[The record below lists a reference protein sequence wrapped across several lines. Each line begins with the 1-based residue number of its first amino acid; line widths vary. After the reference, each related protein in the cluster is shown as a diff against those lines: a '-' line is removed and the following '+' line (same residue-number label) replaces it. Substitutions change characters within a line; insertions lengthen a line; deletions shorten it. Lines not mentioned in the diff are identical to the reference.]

1 MACVIATGAAYR
13 HFTPLIEVYIKY
25 WSYLNNLNSNNSREA
40 DPLQRLIVPF
50 EEVDENSTEESEEEY
65 ESADASI
72 NNEEGDAIERF
83 VCTSSEIIDIY
94 NPAQNWQQFKK

>member
-1 MACVIATGAAYR
+1 M
-13 HFTPLIEVYIKY
+13 
-25 WSYLNNLNSNNSREA
+25 
-40 DPLQRLIVPF
+40 QRLIVPF

-83 VCTSSEIIDIY
+83 VCTSSEIIYIY
-94 NPAQNWQQFKK
+94 NSAQNMRLVTKDREREHSYLYKIIIIIIFCNNNNI